1 MTSLKTPELATSERL
16 LSGRIPYSHHVR
28 DNVVV
33 TKTGEY
39 LTTIKIVGRTFLGES
54 PETVS
59 RWVYELNTAL
69 KGCMTENFAIW
80 THLDRHKISEYPEKQ
95 FNNFFSEYFDKEYS
109 KLFNQ
114 DSLLMNTIYITFVFR
129 PQVGQGVKL
138 GSTKKMSVAD
148 RISLQDSYIEQLE
161 NVTSLMFDLLKA
173 KKYQPTYLGK
183 YTLDN
188 NIEFVE
194 NEEDKQVVYCSQ
206 LEFFNYLL
214 TRDKSRVPVRNNRIS
229 DYIGNHRILFS
240 PQGEFGEIRL
250 GNGEK
255 QFFAMLDVK
264 DYPEATGAGHLN
276 SLMKS
281 DFEFM
286 LSQSY
291 VFISKR
297 DSKAFLKQQLK
308 FLKDGKDMAVSQM
321 EELIEAQDDL
331 DSGRFLMGYHYLS
344 LQIFGDS
351 IKEAQAGLNS
361 AYNILTDLQFVL
373 TRCDM
378 SLEGAFFSMLPCNT
392 KYTPRPSPITT
403 FNFLC
408 FNSFHNYATGKPVGN
423 PWGSAVMPFKTT
435 SGSPMYF
442 NFHSTPVHEN
452 SFKKKALANT
462 GAFGQSGAGK
472 TVLLGATICYLNDV
486 AKDASQ
492 FIFDKDQGMSV
503 YVQSV
508 NGRYFTVKHGESTGW
523 NPLQVQDKGFIK
535 EFIKSLVLADGIG
548 WNHFDDQET
557 TTAIDLLFKHDLADR
572 NLSVFTQG
580 LQSIIHTDQ
589 TERPTMSSR
598 LTKWLRGEEYGFLFD
613 NDTDLLDLSISR
625 VYGFDVGEFI
635 ENDTIREPIM
645 SYLLYRSKEMLNG
658 HPFVYVFDEF
668 WAMLNALVFQ
678 KLIKDELKT
687 IRKKNGFCFFLTQEP
702 NDVLSH
708 PLAPTLVTQLAT
720 LLLLEN
726 DKASP
731 EHYIDGLKLT
741 QAEFDLVKAIP
752 ENSRQF
758 VIKQATQTAVAK
770 LELKGSQAFTNILNV
785 LSGTPDNAR
794 LVDKIKRKIGEEKIQ
809 KVLDSELSSEEDKI
823 KVRNKSWR
831 EVKIDSSEWLPI
843 YWQTL
848 NEADI

>member
-1 MTSLKTPELATSERL
+1 MTTFKKAELSVSER
-16 LSGRIPYSHHVR
+16 SISERIPYSHHVR
-28 DNVVV
+28 DNIIV

-39 LTTIKIVGRTFLGES
+39 LTTLKLVGRTFLGES
-54 PETVS
+54 PETVA

-80 THLDRHKISEYPEKQ
+80 THLDRHKISEFPEKQ
-95 FNNFFSEYFDKEYS
+95 YNNYFSEYFDKNYS
-109 KLFNQ
+109 QLFKADN
-114 DSLLMNTIYITFVFR
+114 LLANTIYITFIFR
-129 PQVGQGVKL
+129 PQVGQGVKI
-138 GSTKKMSVAD
+138 GKVNKMSERD
-148 RISLQDSYIEQLE
+148 RIELQNSYIEQLE
-161 NVTSLMFDLLKA
+161 NVSSLMFDLLKA
-173 KKYQPTYLGK
+173 KKYQPTYLGT
-183 YTLDN
+183 YTLEN
-188 NIEFVE
+188 SVEFVSD
-194 NEEDKQVVYCSQ
+194 EDKEVVYCSQ
-206 LEFFNYLL
+206 LEFLNYLL

-250 GNGEK
+250 SNGDK

-264 DYPEATGAGHLN
+264 DYPEATGSGHLN
-276 SLMKS
+276 ALMKS

-286 LSQSY
+286 LSQSF

-308 FLKDGKDMAVSQM
+308 FLKDAKDMAFSQM

-331 DSGRFLMGYHYLS
+331 DSGRFLMGHHYLS

-351 IKEAQAGLNS
+351 IKQAQAGLNS

-392 KYTPRPSPITT
+392 KYIPRPSPITT

-408 FNSFHNYATGKPVGN
+408 FNSFHNYATGKPVNN
-423 PWGSAVMPFKTT
+423 PWGSAIMPLKTT

-442 NFHSTPVHEN
+442 NFHSTPIHEN
-452 SFKKKALANT
+452 SLGKKALGNT
-462 GAFGQSGAGK
+462 ACFGQSGAGK
-472 TVLLGATICYLNDV
+472 TVLLGATINHLNDV
-486 AKDASQ
+486 AKNAGQ

-503 YVQSV
+503 YVQAV
-508 NGRYFTVKHGESTGW
+508 NGRYFTVKQGQSTGW
-523 NPLQVQDKGFIK
+523 NPLQVEDKGFIK
-535 EFIKSLVLADGIG
+535 DFIKSLVGSDGIG
-548 WNHFDDQET
+548 WNHYDDQEV
-557 TTAIDLLFKHDLADR
+557 TTAIDLLFKHEKSDR
-572 NLSVFTQG
+572 NLSYFTQG
-580 LQSIIHTDQ
+580 LRTVIHTDSDN
-589 TERPTMSSR
+589 ERPTMSSR
-598 LTKWLRGEEYGFLFD
+598 LQKWIRGAEYGYLFD
-613 NDTDLLDLSISR
+613 NDNDLLDLSTCR
-625 VYGFDVGEFI
+625 VYGFDVGEYI
-635 ENDTIREPIM
+635 ENDVIREPIM
-645 SYLLYRSKEMLNG
+645 SYLLYRSREMLNG
-658 HPFVYVFDEF
+658 QPFVYVFDEF
-668 WAMLNALVFQ
+668 WSMLQAEVFQ

-720 LLLLEN
+720 LILLEN
-726 DKASP
+726 DKATA
-731 EHYIDGLKLT
+731 EHYIEGLKLT
-741 QAEFDLVKAIP
+741 HAEFDLVKSIP
-752 ENSRQF
+752 ESSRQF

-770 LELKGSQAFTNILNV
+770 LELKGGEAFTNIINV

-794 LVDKIKRKIGEEKIQ
+794 LVDKIKQKIGEEKIQ
-809 KVLDSELSSEEDKI
+809 KILESELSSEEDKN
-823 KVRNKSWR
+823 KVRNMSWQN
-831 EVKIDSSEWLPI
+831 VKIDSREWLPI